1 MTTTEIDFALPVSF
15 TLVRQAGNDQLV
27 RADGGGHYRLEGPSV
42 VAASWSGPQNA
53 ELWHHH
59 NTGAGFQW
67 RKLAEFNGGGEPR
80 SESEQNPGRKSWC
93 MSVLRRLRR
102 MWPRT
107 TEGRSRFI
115 RSSSWGGGVG
125 DGTTGNGLDALAGH
139 QARHDG
145 GQHTGPDSGRSWAE
159 RHSQRFLAPGGRA
172 PVGPGFRRGPVDVH
186 LPRVENLVWDAGTAQ
201 GPHCASHHG
210 HGGDCETVRLDGG
223 PVETHLARNH
233 HLSDSCVLATTSTG
247 GGDVK

>member
-42 VAASWSGPQNA
+42 VAASWSGPQKA

-67 RKLAEFNGGGEPR
+67 RKLAEFNGGGGEPR

-125 DGTTGNGLDALAGH
+125 DGTTGNGLDALACD
-139 QARHDG
+139 QACHDG
-145 GQHTGPDSGRSWAE
+145 GQYTRRDSGRAGSK
-159 RHSQRFLAPGGRA
+159 RHGQRFLAPRRCASAGL
-172 PVGPGFRRGPVDVH
+172 GFRRGAVDVD
-186 LPRVENLVWDAGTAQ
+186 LRRAASSVWNEWAPQGKNRPRYHGQAGDRA
-201 GPHCASHHG
+201 HIRLHG
-210 HGGDCETVRLDGG
+210 R

-247 GGDVK
+247 GGR